1 MSPSTQPE
9 LPSRRGKGTPA
20 DRSAKLQPVAQSRP
34 YARLVGRAFLA
45 ALALTTAGWLGFE
58 WADRA
63 YPPPLP
69 ERLTVSTEVRDRD
82 GALLRAFAT
91 PDGRWRLDTTTAQV
105 DRKLTEMLIAYE
117 DKRFWDHKGIDA
129 LALLRAAGQFATSGR
144 IVSGGSTL
152 SMQLARLIEPRASRS
167 LGSKAR
173 QLFRAM
179 QIERRLTKQ
188 QILDRYLTLAPY
200 GGNLESVR
208 AASLAWFGKE
218 PRVLTVS
225 ESALLVSLPQLPERR
240 RPDRNPQNALTARDR
255 VLDRMVSAGVLDQ
268 PEADRAKRDDLPKA
282 RLALPLLAPHA
293 SEAALRRDP
302 SAATHKLT
310 LKASAQRN
318 LEAVARD
325 AARKL
330 GQKLSVAMIM
340 ADAHTGQIL
349 AEVGSA
355 DFFDA
360 TRHGWID
367 MTRVVRSPGSTLKPF
382 IYGLAFE
389 QGLIAQETMVEDRPA
404 DFAGY
409 RPKNFDLAYQGDV
422 TIRTALQMS
431 LNVPAVRLLDAV
443 GPARLT
449 TRFKQAGV
457 VAQLPKD
464 EPPGLAIAL
473 GGVGMSLRDLVQ
485 LYTGLANFGK
495 PRALH
500 DGSEANEPEQPTTAV
515 LDARATWQIGDVL
528 SGVVPP
534 EGASRRGIAYKTGT
548 SYGYRDAWSVGYDGR
563 YVLGVWTGRAD
574 GQPVPGIAGYVTA
587 APILFEAFERS
598 GIAAVPMPKA
608 PPGAL
613 RQPADQLPV
622 TLRRFDTDGGLVV
635 TASTEPPPT
644 ILFPPD
650 GAHLARDDVSQE
662 ALPVALKLQGGRA
675 PFRWLANGKAV
686 APPDRRRES
695 AWQPDTTGYSTLTVI
710 DAAGRAASVKIFV
723 E

>member
-1 MSPSTQPE
+1 MGS
-9 LPSRRGKGTPA
+9 LSRA
-20 DRSAKLQPVAQSRP
+20 RSMKRP
-34 YARLVGRAFLA
+34 LAIAFLA
-45 ALALTTAGWLGFE
+45 GIAVSVAGVLAFN
-58 WADRA
+58 WADRH

-82 GALLRAFAT
+82 NQLLRAFAT

-105 DRKLTEMLIAYE
+105 DRKLVDMLIAYE
-117 DKRFWDHKGIDA
+117 DKRFQDHSGIDVLA
-129 LALLRAAGQFATSGR
+129 LARAAGQFITNGR

-152 SMQLARLIEPRASRS
+152 SMQVARLIEPRTSRS

-173 QLFRAM
+173 QLFRAI

-218 PRVLTVS
+218 PRVLSVA
-225 ESALLVSLPQLPERR
+225 EAALLVSLPQLPERR
-240 RPDRNPQNALTARDR
+240 RPDRNPDNAKAARDR

-268 PEADRAKRDDLPKA
+268 SEADRARRDALPPV
-282 RLALPLLAPHA
+282 RLALPLLAPHV

-302 SAATHKLT
+302 SAAAHKVT
-310 LKASAQRN
+310 INAGVQRN
-318 LEAVARD
+318 LEAVARN
-325 AARKL
+325 AAQRL
-330 GQKLSVAMIM
+330 GQKLSVAMVL
-340 ADAHTGQIL
+340 ADARNGEII
-349 AEVGSA
+349 AEVGSS

-360 TRHGWID
+360 SRHGWID
-367 MTRVVRSPGSTLKPF
+367 MTKVLRSPGSTLKPF

-389 QGLIAQETMVEDRPA
+389 QGLIAQETMIEDRPS

-409 RPKNFDLAYQGDV
+409 RPRNFDMAYQGDV
-422 TIRTALQMS
+422 SVRTALQMS
-431 LNVPAVRLLDAV
+431 LNVPSVRLLETV

-449 TRFKQAGV
+449 ARFREAGV
-457 VAQLPKD
+457 IPQLPKD

-473 GGVGMSLRDLVQ
+473 GGVGLTLRDLVQ

-495 PRALH
+495 PRAIH
-500 DGSEANEPEQPTTAV
+500 DGTERTPPMQPVAQI
-515 LDARATWQIGDVL
+515 LDARATWQIGDIL
-528 SGVVPP
+528 H
-534 EGASRRGIAYKTGT
+534 GIRAPTAARQLPIGYKTGT

-563 YVLGVWTGRAD
+563 YVLGVWVGRAD

-598 GIAAVPMPKA
+598 GLALSRMPPA

-613 RQPADQLPV
+613 RQPAEQLPV
-622 TLRRFDTDGGLVV
+622 TLKRFDTDGGLVV
-635 TASTEPPPT
+635 VAATEPAPR
-644 ILFPPD
+644 IVFPPD
-650 GAHLARDDVSQE
+650 GARVSRGE
-662 ALPVALKLQGGRA
+662 TPEDAIPVVLKLQGGRA
-675 PFRWLANGKAV
+675 PFRWLANGKPLAS
-686 APPDRRRES
+686 PDLRRD
-695 AWQPDTTGYSTLTVI
+695 AQWQPDTTGFSTLTVI